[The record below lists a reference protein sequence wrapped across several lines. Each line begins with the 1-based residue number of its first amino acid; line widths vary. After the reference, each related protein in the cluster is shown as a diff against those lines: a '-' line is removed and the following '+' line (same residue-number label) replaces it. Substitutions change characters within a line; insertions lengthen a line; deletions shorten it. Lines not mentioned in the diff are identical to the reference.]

1 MPKKSMKPR
10 RRMQK
15 INAPKNCYFEEEKK
29 EPSFSD
35 TATLQRFITDR
46 GKIIPRS
53 RSGVCSKHQKDLT
66 TEVKHARFLAL
77 LPFVVRS

>member
-1 MPKKSMKPR
+1 
-10 RRMQK
+10 MQK
-15 INAPKNCYFEEEKK
+15 VTTPKNCYFEEEKK

-35 TATLQRFITDR
+35 VATLQRFITER

-66 TEVKHARFLAL
+66 TEVKHARLLAL
-77 LPFVVRS
+77 LPFVVKS